1 MAYNKITPIKSGQS
15 TIAITVAT
23 LRTVPVNSIDYL
35 NTIDIANTTAAS
47 ISVTVYAG
55 TGVASQANTLV
66 PSVSIPPNSIFQWTG
81 SQVLEAGDTIQ
92 HIASA
97 VGCTI
102 TASGG
107 NAV

>member
-23 LRTVPVNSIDYL
+23 LRTVPANSIDYL
-35 NTIDIANTTAAS
+35 NTIDIANTTGIS

-55 TGVASQANTLV
+55 AGAASQSNTLV
-66 PSVSIPPNSIFQWTG
+66 PGISIPANTIFQWSG
-81 SQVLEAGDTIQ
+81 SQVLNAGDTIQ

-97 VGCTI
+97 TGCTI